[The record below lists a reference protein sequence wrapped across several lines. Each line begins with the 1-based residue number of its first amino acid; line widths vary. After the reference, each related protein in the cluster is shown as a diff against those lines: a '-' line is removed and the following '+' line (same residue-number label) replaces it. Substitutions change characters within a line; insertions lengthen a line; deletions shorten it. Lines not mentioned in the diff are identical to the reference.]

1 MQTLIYE
8 SMKDQIKLLQSKAIS
23 SVDLTKAYLAHIEA
37 TDDAIGAYLHVDGA
51 GALKA
56 AEAVDKKRLG
66 SEVLSPVAG
75 IPMAIK
81 DNICTVDMP
90 TTCASKMLEGF
101 MSPYDATVVKHLK
114 AADAVILGKLN
125 MDEFAMGATT
135 ENSYFKKTR
144 NPVDQN
150 LVPGGSSGGS
160 AAAVASHQAAYTLG
174 SDTGGSVR
182 QPASFCGVAG
192 LKPTYGRFSR
202 NGLIAFASS
211 LDQIGPIGKNVE
223 DVAMIYKLLAEFDEK
238 DSTSAPTEQHALSGL
253 LDKDIS
259 KMKIALPRSFFA
271 EGIQDDVKEAVL
283 HAARVFE
290 SLGATIEDVDLKRLD
305 AALPAYYLISS
316 AEASSNL
323 ARFDGVKYGY
333 RTDDFD
339 SIETLYKRTRGEGFG
354 REVKRRILLGTYAL
368 SSGYYDAYYQK
379 ALKVRSLIKHEY
391 DKIFETFDFVLSPV
405 APTTAY
411 AFGANDKNP
420 VEMYLGDIYTVPIN
434 IAGVPGLSVNCGFD
448 KNHLPIGMQLVGKA
462 FDERTILS
470 AGHAFEQTKKLW
482 RAKI

>member
-23 SVDLTKAYLAHIEA
+23 SVDLTKAYLMHIEA

-56 AEAVDKKRLG
+56 AEAVDEKRLSG
-66 SEVLSPVAG
+66 ESLSVVAG

-81 DNICTVDMP
+81 DNICTIDMP

-101 MSPYDATVVKHLK
+101 MSPYDATVVKQLK

-150 LVPGGSSGGS
+150 RVPGGSSGGS
-160 AAAVASHQAAYTLG
+160 AAAVASHQAVYALG

-211 LDQIGPIGKNVE
+211 LDQIGPIGKTVE

-238 DSTSAPTEQHALSGL
+238 DSTSAPSEHHTLASL

-259 KMKIALPRSFFA
+259 KMKIALPRSFFS
-271 EGIQDDVKEAVL
+271 EGIQGDVKEAVL
-283 HAARVFE
+283 HAASVFE

-333 RTDDFD
+333 RTEDFD

-379 ALKVRSLIKHEY
+379 ALKVRSLIKYEY

-434 IAGVPGLSVNCGFD
+434 IAGVPGISVNCGFD

-482 RAKI
+482 RAKL

>member
-1 MQTLIYE
+1 
-8 SMKDQIKLLQSKAIS
+8 MKNQIKLLESKAIS
-23 SVDLTKAYLAHIEA
+23 SVDLTKAYLTQNEA
-37 TDDAIGAYLHVDGA
+37 VDGAIGAFLHVNGKR
-51 GALKA
+51 ALEA
-56 AEAVDKKRLG
+56 AEAIDMKRLKG
-66 SEVLSPVAG
+66 VSLSPVAG

-81 DNICTVDMP
+81 DNICTIDMP

-101 MSPYDATVVKHLK
+101 LSPYDATVVKQLK
-114 AADAVILGKLN
+114 EADAVILGKLN

-144 NPVDQN
+144 NPINQSC
-150 LVPGGSSGGS
+150 VPGGSSGGS

-192 LKPTYGRFSR
+192 LKPTYGRLSR

-211 LDQIGPIGKNVE
+211 LDQIGPIGKTVE
-223 DVAMIYKLLAEFDEK
+223 DVAMIYKILAKFDEK
-238 DSTSAPTEQHALSGL
+238 DSTSAPSEQQSLEDLLS
-253 LDKDIS
+253 KDIS

-271 EGIQDDVKEAVL
+271 EGIQEEVKAAVL
-283 HAARVFE
+283 HAASIFE
-290 SLGATIEDVDLKRLD
+290 SLGATIEEVDLKRLD

-323 ARFDGVKYGY
+323 ARFDGVKYGF
-333 RTDDFD
+333 RTDEFD

-379 ALKVRSLIKHEY
+379 ALKVRNLIKHEY

-411 AFGANDKNP
+411 AFGTNDKNP

-448 KNHLPIGMQLVGKA
+448 KNHMPIGMQLVSKA